1 MPQKTA
7 GEKRK
12 RGRPP
17 NAPKIGDASQ
27 ESSRIVEA
35 ESNELAEEA
44 VVVST
49 PAKRGRPKK
58 NKESQPP
65 PLAEEPKAKRRGR
78 PRREEVVE
86 EVIEEEPELVQSKSK
101 SRKAVKS
108 AVEVKDFSQPAE
120 KPTVTKTGR
129 KAAQEASGASGDDEA
144 SVNSAAKKKRGR
156 PTKVIEEPTEDATE
170 LEPTPKKKRG
180 RPSLN
185 KGLVA
190 EESIEAAEEE
200 SAPKKRGRKPKE
212 KIAEVEEYAA
222 EEEVEA
228 EMAPK
233 KRGRKPKGKAVEVE
247 EPTPEEEAQAEAE
260 PAPEKKRGRKPK
272 AAAEEGEK
280 PSAEEESKAAKKKHR
295 RPAARTEPE
304 APEARRR
311 KDRQP
316 SPAGE
321 PATEKPTKKRRKR
334 SSQIEERPS
343 KSPPET
349 QRRRPGRPRISDGA
363 SSPHAPE
370 EQPSKSR
377 KSKKRPSGDEDAA
390 DSAPAKKRRRRTS
403 DEIRQQ
409 QQQQQ
414 LLLQSS
420 MDPPAARRPA
430 PKHRHIA
437 PRVRQIPRSIIE
449 EKWTPLA
456 PPTLAHVS
464 SLLRLAERPVLQR
477 LAANE
482 KRRDQAAS
490 AIRLVTNR
498 LSRKLSRGL
507 PFPPAAAPSTG
518 SGVGARKAAD
528 ADGGRAEELNFE
540 RVIEGVAALERQLD
554 PLLHAVELLKVEK
567 ERDERSLEADYDSLR
582 TLEANARSE
591 ARNFKDNLRKT
602 HVLVPEPKKV
612 AGAADSSH
620 HGSVGEEHDFKFVPD
635 ENVTGT
641 LFRDL
646 EGNELR
652 ELAGQ
657 VSSHM
662 ESMRNNLQQ
671 IDGVL
676 PQIVRSRAALQ
687 DVLFKH
693 LDQPSYENVL
703 LG

>member
-1 MPQKTA
+1 MPPKTA

-35 ESNELAEEA
+35 ESNELAEKA

-65 PLAEEPKAKRRGR
+65 PLSEEPQAKRRGR
-78 PRREEVVE
+78 PRREEGVE
-86 EVIEEEPELVQSKSK
+86 EVIEEEPELVQSKIK

-108 AVEVKDFSQPAE
+108 AVQVGDFSQPAE
-120 KPTVTKTGR
+120 KPTVTKTSR
-129 KAAQEASGASGDDEA
+129 KAAQEASGARGDDEA

-156 PTKVIEEPTEDATE
+156 PTKVIEEPTEDVTE

-190 EESIEAAEEE
+190 QESIEAAEEE
-200 SAPKKRGRKPKE
+200 SAPKKRGSKPKE
-212 KIAEVEEYAA
+212 KIAEVEKHAA
-222 EEEVEA
+222 EEEVE
-228 EMAPK
+228 
-233 KRGRKPKGKAVEVE
+233 
-247 EPTPEEEAQAEAE
+247 TE

-334 SSQIEERPS
+334 PSEIEERPS

-377 KSKKRPSGDEDAA
+377 KSKKRPPGDEDAA

-403 DEIRQQ
+403 DEIR
-409 QQQQQ
+409 QQQQ

-518 SGVGARKAAD
+518 SGVGTRKAAD

-612 AGAADSSH
+612 AGADSSRH
-620 HGSVGEEHDFKFVPD
+620 SSVGEEHDFKFVPD
-635 ENVTGT
+635 ENVTGM

>member
-1 MPQKTA
+1 MPPKTA

-12 RGRPP
+12 RGRPR

-27 ESSRIVEA
+27 ESSRVVEA
-35 ESNELAEEA
+35 DSNELAGEA
-44 VVVST
+44 VVVPT
-49 PAKRGRPKK
+49 PAKRRRPKK

-65 PLAEEPKAKRRGR
+65 PLSEEPQAKRRGR
-78 PRREEVVE
+78 PRREEGVE

-101 SRKAVKS
+101 SRNAVKS
-108 AVEVKDFSQPAE
+108 AMEVEDFSQLAE

-129 KAAQEASGASGDDEA
+129 KAAQEASGARGDNEV
-144 SVNSAAKKKRGR
+144 SVNSMAKKKRGR
-156 PTKVIEEPTEDATE
+156 PMKVIEEPTEDVTE

-190 EESIEAAEEE
+190 QESIEAADEE

-212 KIAEVEEYAA
+212 KIAEVEKHAA
-222 EEEVEA
+222 GEEAEA

-334 SSQIEERPS
+334 PSQIEERPS

-403 DEIRQQ
+403 DEIR
-409 QQQQQ
+409 QQQQ

-518 SGVGARKAAD
+518 SGAGTRKAAD

-612 AGAADSSH
+612 AGADSSRH
-620 HGSVGEEHDFKFVPD
+620 SSVGEEHDFKFVPD

-693 LDQPSYENVL
+693 LGQPSYEDVL